1 MLKFIDDFL
10 NKITMYRIILYTLIF
25 LFIISLILSLFSVL
39 PFTAADLIASLLIIL
54 FTTWLVNIIFSYV
67 YEAPINVESVYI
79 TALILFFIITPAQG
93 GVYSEFLPVAIW
105 ASIWSMASKYI
116 LAIKNKHIFNPAA
129 FAVALTALT
138 VGLSASWWIGTPSML
153 PFVLLSGL
161 LVVRKIKRTDMVLS
175 FSIGA
180 IVMISVLSI
189 MKGGDVVNTIWQTLT
204 NSAFFFFAFIMLT
217 EPLTAPT
224 TKWLRVAYG
233 IMVGLLFAP
242 ALHIGSVYS
251 TPELA
256 LVIGNI
262 FAYIVSPK
270 EKLILKLKNRV
281 KVGTDTYDFIFE
293 KNRSL
298 KFKPG
303 QYMEWTLAHRD
314 PDRRG
319 NRRYFTIASSP
330 TESELHLGV
339 KFYPEPSSFKNH
351 LVALPLDGEIIAH
364 QVSGDF
370 VMPTDK
376 KKGLVFI
383 AGGIGVTPF
392 RSMIKYLIDTK
403 ENRDVT
409 MLYSN
414 RAVADISYKEVFDQA
429 QKELGIK
436 TIYAVTNKGEV
447 LNDVNMRGN
456 PIDAEMIKKEIN
468 NYTSKIYYIS
478 GPHGMVSSFE
488 SMLESIGVPSQNIKT
503 DFFPGFA

>member
-10 NKITMYRIILYTLIF
+10 NKITMYKIVLYTLMF
-25 LFIISLILSLFSVL
+25 LFVASLILSIFNFL
-39 PFTAADLIASLLIIL
+39 PFTPVDLIASLLLIL
-54 FTTWLVNIIFSYV
+54 LVSWLVNIIFSYV
-67 YEAPINVESVYI
+67 YKAPINVESVYI
-79 TALILFFIITPAQG
+79 TAFILFFIITPAQG
-93 GVYSEFLPVAIW
+93 GVYSEFLPIAIW
-105 ASIWSMASKYI
+105 ASIWAMASKYI

-129 FAVALTALT
+129 FAVALTAMT

-153 PFVLLSGL
+153 PFVIISGL
-161 LVVRKIKRTDMVLS
+161 LVVRKIQRFDTVMS
-175 FSIGA
+175 FSISA
-180 IVMISVLSI
+180 LIMITLLSI
-189 MKGGDVVNTIWQTLT
+189 LKGGDIFTTLLQTLT

-224 TKWLRVAYG
+224 TKWLRVFYG
-233 IMVGLLFAP
+233 VIVGLLFAP

-256 LVIGNI
+256 LIIGNI

-270 EKLILKLKNRV
+270 EKLLLKLKDRV
-281 KVGTDTYDFIFE
+281 KVGTDTYDFIFD

-319 NRRYFTIASSP
+319 NRRYFTIASAP
-330 TESELHLGV
+330 TENEIHLGV

-351 LVALPLDGEIIAH
+351 LIALPLGGEIVAH

-370 VMPTDK
+370 VMPNDK

-392 RSMIKYLIDTK
+392 RSMIKYLIDAK
-403 ENRDVT
+403 EKRDVT

-414 RAVADISYKEVFDQA
+414 RAASDISYKEVFDQA
-429 QKELGIK
+429 HKELGIR

-447 LNDVNMRGN
+447 LTDANMRGN
-456 PIDAEMIKKEIN
+456 SINAEMIQKEVLDFVN
-468 NYTSKIYYIS
+468 KMYYIS
-478 GPHGMVSSFE
+478 GPHSMVSSFE
-488 SMLESIGVPSQNIKT
+488 EMLKSIGVPANNIKT